1 MKRLKKF
8 LDRPKTALVV
18 DRRFDIYF
26 IIMWF
31 IYVSW
36 AIGTSIEKLPSMNSM
51 ADNIYQFMWSGAIGT
66 SALVAMTFAILS
78 FIPTPMSRVLKEKI
92 EMYAVIILSGFI
104 FVYPCVILYNVTI
117 LDNVSIAAA
126 FSLSFSYLLT
136 PLYRVVHLWWRIKG
150 NV

>member
-1 MKRLKKF
+1 MKYLKKF
-8 LDRPKTALVV
+8 LDRPKTPLVV

-36 AIGTSIEKLPSMNSM
+36 AIGTSVEKLPSMNSM

-66 SALVAMTFAILS
+66 SALVAMIFAILG
-78 FIPTPMSRVLKEKI
+78 FVPTPMCRLTKEKV
-92 EMYAVIILSGFI
+92 EMYAVIILAGFI
-104 FVYPCVILYNVTI
+104 FVYPCVILYNVAV

-126 FSLSFSYLLT
+126 FTLSFSYLLT
-136 PLYRVVHLWWRIKG
+136 PLYRVAHLWGRIKG

>member
-8 LDRPKTALVV
+8 LDKPRTPLVV

-26 IIMWF
+26 ILMWF

-36 AIGTSIEKLPSMNSM
+36 AVGTSIQKLPSMNSM
-51 ADNIYQFMWSGAIGT
+51 ADNVYEFMWSGAIGT
-66 SALVAMTFAILS
+66 SALVAMIFAILG
-78 FIPTPMSRVLKEKI
+78 FIPTLMPRVAKEKI

-104 FVYPCVILYNVTI
+104 FVYPCVILYNVAV

-126 FSLSFSYLLT
+126 FTLSFSYLLT
-136 PLYRVVHLWWRIKG
+136 PLYRIAHLWGRIKS